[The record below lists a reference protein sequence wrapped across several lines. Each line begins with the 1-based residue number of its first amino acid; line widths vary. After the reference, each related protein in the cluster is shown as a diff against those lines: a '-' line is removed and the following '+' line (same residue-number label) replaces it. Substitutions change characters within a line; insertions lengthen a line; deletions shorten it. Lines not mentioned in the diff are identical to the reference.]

1 MTLKRLR
8 LNFEALGSKHNVQWR
23 QTEKQWCSGRR
34 KLVSVLM
41 PTVKGGNDEEEGVC
55 LNRTRGRGWR
65 SIFFISKL

>member
-23 QTEKQWCSGRR
+23 QTEKQWCNGRR

-41 PTVKGGNDEEEGVC
+41 PTVKGGNDEEKGVSEQSKRKGVKEYFLF
-55 LNRTRGRGWR
+55 LN
-65 SIFFISKL
+65 